1 MELGRLEMGG
11 GKMKPRCEN
20 CEYFMYEDDLK
31 SWCLLTCEN
40 TTEDGKCEEWEKREQ
55 EGSADNDE

>member
-1 MELGRLEMGG
+1 
-11 GKMKPRCEN
+11 MKPRCEN